1 MAAAS
6 TWRSSASGS
15 VGEVIGARWSEIDFA
30 AKTWTVPRE
39 RMKAAAREHRIVLSD
54 AAIAVLDLVI
64 DRKHEFVFTR
74 AGCRLLSG
82 GLMVKLLKRM
92 NCGDVTT
99 HGFRA
104 TFKIW
109 AAAHTAYPRELIEIA
124 LSPAEGD
131 ALELTYQRG
140 DMIEKRRRLMDDWAR
155 HCATP
160 ARGPAMS

>member
-1 MAAAS
+1 
-6 TWRSSASGS
+6 
-15 VGEVIGARWSEIDFA
+15 
-30 AKTWTVPRE
+30 
-39 RMKAAAREHRIVLSD
+39 MKAAAREHRIVLSD

-131 ALELTYQRG
+131 ALELTYQ
-140 DMIEKRRRLMDDWAR
+140 IEKRRRLMDDWAR

-160 ARGPAMS
+160 EAGGGGALKRK